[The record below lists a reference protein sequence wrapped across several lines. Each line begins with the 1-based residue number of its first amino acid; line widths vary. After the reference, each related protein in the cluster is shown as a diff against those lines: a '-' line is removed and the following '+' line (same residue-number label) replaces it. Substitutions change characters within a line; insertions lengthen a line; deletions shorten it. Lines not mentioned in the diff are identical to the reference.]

1 MRMEGYYLF
10 CPAEKKLVKPTA
22 EKQTGKLQDAG
33 RSQVAKKEQRLIKK
47 KKPVGKNWICL
58 TL

>member
-47 KKPVGKNWICL
+47 KKPVGKN
-58 TL
+58 